1 MALNLD
7 SAKTLLRNVV
17 RTIDKKVDCT
27 TVLHEGD
34 RPGVSVTLAVRKA
47 RTTVVI
53 PEEQIEGAAQDSMRR
68 SQLRTLLK
76 RTIDRMT
83 FKPNE
88 IASTKLVRGAITDD
102 GFFRPRQGGYR
113 GGGR

>member
-53 PEEQIEGAAQDSMRR
+53 TEEQLEGAEQDSMRR

-76 RTIDRMT
+76 RNIDRMT

-102 GFFRPRQGGYR
+102 GFFRPRQGGPR
-113 GGGR
+113 GR

>member
-7 SAKTLLRNVV
+7 SAKSLLRNLV
-17 RTIDKKVDCT
+17 RTIDKKVDCSA
-27 TVLHEGD
+27 VLHEGD
-34 RPGVSVTLAVRKA
+34 RPGVAVTLSVRKV

-53 PEEQIEGAAQDSMRR
+53 TEAQLAGVEQDSMRR
-68 SQLRTLLK
+68 SELRTLLK
-76 RTIDRMT
+76 RAIDRMT

-113 GGGR
+113 GGR